1 MSSDQNNPFLVPDG
15 EENTA
20 NPFVPPEDQSAHN
33 PFAVESQL
41 DPTVDIETG
50 KKIYGG
56 LRRTGWLVWGIL
68 LQLLPA
74 GLVIFGF
81 SYGALFANVLTIAGQ
96 SVSLISILVYL
107 LFQVPFL
114 IITGLRFKNIGVSP
128 LVSPFL
134 TLTILIPYFNFI
146 TGLICLICPEG
157 YRDHRKL
164 DRAAYF
170 IVGMGCLFV
179 IGTLLLVWILVNSF

>member
-41 DPTVDIETG
+41 DPTVDIQTG

-56 LRRTGWLVWGIL
+56 LSRTGWLVWGIL

-74 GLVIFGF
+74 GALIFGF
-81 SYGALFANVLTIAGQ
+81 SYGVLFLSPFTVPGQ
-96 SVSLISILVYL
+96 SFSLMSFMFYL
-107 LFQVPFL
+107 LFQVPLL
-114 IITGLRFKNIGVSP
+114 IVTGLRFKNIGVSP

-134 TLTILIPYFNFI
+134 TLTILIPYFFCI
-146 TGLICLICPEG
+146 TELICLICPEG

-170 IVGMGCLFV
+170 IVRMGCLFV

>member
-20 NPFVPPEDQSAHN
+20 NPFVTPEDQSAHN

-41 DPTVDIETG
+41 DPTVDIQTG

-56 LRRTGWLVWGIL
+56 LSRTGWLVWGIL

-74 GLVIFGF
+74 GALIFGF
-81 SYGALFANVLTIAGQ
+81 GYVALFANVLTIAGQ
-96 SVSLISILVYL
+96 SVSLISIMVYL
-107 LFQVPFL
+107 LFQVPLL
-114 IITGLRFKNIGVSP
+114 IVTGLRFKNIGVSP
-128 LVSPFL
+128 FW
-134 TLTILIPYFNFI
+134 TLTVLIPYFNFI

-170 IVGMGCLFV
+170 IVGMGFLFV
-179 IGTLLLVWILVNSF
+179 IGSLLLVSILVTPF

>member
-170 IVGMGCLFV
+170 IFGLGFLFV
-179 IGTLLLVWILVNSF
+179 IGSLLLVSILVTPF

>member
-20 NPFVPPEDQSAHN
+20 NPFVPPEDQSAYN
-33 PFAVESQL
+33 PFAVESLL

-56 LRRTGWLVWGIL
+56 LSRTGWLVWGIL
-68 LQLLPA
+68 LQLLPS
-74 GLVIFGF
+74 GLIFWSLYGVSSASLLTF
-81 SYGALFANVLTIAGQ
+81 SGR
-96 SVSLISILVYL
+96 SVSLLSIMVSL
-107 LFQVPFL
+107 LFQLPILLV
-114 IITGLRFKNIGVSP
+114 TGLRFKNIGW
-128 LVSPFL
+128 SPFWAL
-134 TLTILIPYFNFI
+134 TTLIPYFNLI

-157 YRDHRKL
+157 YRDHRKM

-170 IVGMGCLFV
+170 LVGLGFLFA
-179 IGTLLLVWILVNSF
+179 IGTLLLFFVFFTY